1 MVLVWFTILRGLFTI
16 KINAKRDY
24 KIKNNLGNWEIQ
36 VVVFVLKK
44 IEVKTTSKHE
54 RIFETHIIMKH

>member
-1 MVLVWFTILRGLFTI
+1 MVLVWFTILRGLFII

-24 KIKNNLGNWEIQ
+24 KIKNNLGNWEI
-36 VVVFVLKK
+36 VVFVLEK

-54 RIFETHIIMKH
+54 RIFQTHIIMKH